1 MCDRWRKILQNCNMT
16 AVVTILSL
24 SICNSLTKSQSLCH
38 HLKASNL
45 ILIHNHV
52 SWSDS
57 GPWRCRLKC
66 WEICQRGEGYGSVL
80 WSVDSEWQDPSPVSL
95 CETGPLYL
103 SPALTLWPLTPF
115 CQVILM
121 PPWPAMKPESTLGGR
136 KHTIIKQLK
145 PAYYQLITEHRFFQ
159 LAKEPKSKRPN
170 LPRKD
175 VPLRSPSSEVEQNKN
190 IYITIT
196 T

>member
-1 MCDRWRKILQNCNMT
+1 MITCNIKQHMTSHYKVWHMKKITTETTVTGQQHWPSLFKVSVT
-16 AVVTILSL
+16 AWLSL
-24 SICNSLTKSQSLCH
+24 IQSLCH

-52 SWSDS
+52 SWSES
-57 GPWRCRLKC
+57 GPWRCRLQC

-121 PPWPAMKPESTLGGR
+121 PPWPAMKPESTLGDR
-136 KHTIIKQLK
+136 KHASIKQLK
-145 PAYYQLITEHRFFQ
+145 PAYYWTPF
-159 LAKEPKSKRPN
+159 
-170 LPRKD
+170 
-175 VPLRSPSSEVEQNKN
+175 SPS
-190 IYITIT
+190 
-196 T
+196 